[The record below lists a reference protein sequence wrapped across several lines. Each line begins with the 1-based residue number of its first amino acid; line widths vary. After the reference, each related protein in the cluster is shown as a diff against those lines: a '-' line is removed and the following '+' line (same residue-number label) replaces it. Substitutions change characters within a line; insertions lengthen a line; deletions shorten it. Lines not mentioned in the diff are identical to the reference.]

1 VSLPCAVC
9 ESFCIVPSTG
19 THHRLGDARAALQ
32 QAREVPTYGTYH
44 TYHNTTICW
53 LQNREIYITG
63 TAPYNTGTSLTP
75 IVRRGK
81 NNTFLG

>member
-1 VSLPCAVC
+1 MSLPCAVC

-44 TYHNTTICW
+44 TYHNTTISMLVTKPRNLHYRYCP
-53 LQNREIYITG
+53 LQYRYG
-63 TAPYNTGTSLTP
+63 LQY
-75 IVRRGK
+75 
-81 NNTFLG
+81 